1 MDRQQTLKE
10 IRELALKEVATRED
24 SRKLRLQAL
33 RLNTDSRKHR
43 EDIFKLWLSDEEL
56 PDCFLLGDLM
66 VEVPEDAES
75 GEEVLVNRYPQLGN
89 Q

>member
-24 SRKLRLQAL
+24 SRKLRLQAF
-33 RLNTDSRKHR
+33 RLNADSRKHR
-43 EDIFKLWLSDEEL
+43 EGIFKLWLSDEKL

-66 VEVPEDAES
+66 VEIPEDAES